1 MVRGVLQYVDFL
13 VLLGLGLLFLPFYA
27 VIAIGAWWIDGRSA
41 LALWELPFMVAF
53 FWLAESL
60 LVLVA
65 KWTDESRRR
74 SLAKPATV
82 GYLGG
87 SVIAWGLASGFD
99 LRATAI
105 GLLVGLLYTAAQAT
119 AA

>member
-1 MVRGVLQYVDFL
+1 MDFL

-27 VIAIGAWWIDGRSA
+27 VIAIGAW
-41 LALWELPFMVAF
+41 
-53 FWLAESL
+53 
-60 LVLVA
+60 
-65 KWTDESRRR
+65 
-74 SLAKPATV
+74 
-82 GYLGG
+82 
-87 SVIAWGLASGFD
+87 WGLASGFD